1 MKEFDQE
8 SKKKFQVGT
17 KHNLVTVGQE
27 RLLSLRKNKIDKY
40 INNKRFL
47 NHNLNT
53 KYEFSLEEIEIS
65 SDIKELYLKDYDLIV

>member
-1 MKEFDQE
+1 MTLK
-8 SKKKFQVGT
+8 